1 MNTDKHDILR
11 RFLDGELGETELG
24 DALQLFAGD
33 PELRSLLR
41 FEMGMRQTLAGP
53 SSRVP
58 DGFANKVMQSIN
70 AIEVMKTATQ
80 VAMENRAAGRLGAE
94 MDMAAGVGAGA
105 GAGVGADTGIP
116 GGTVQ
121 DPASQNGILEWL
133 SGFFEPR
140 QIAWRPVWSAG
151 LALGML
157 MLILLS
163 SWATGLFMQQPA
175 GEEFTPVT
183 SVAEESADRVL
194 MRFVYVDS
202 DAESIAVAGDFSEW
216 EPISLTRVSING
228 DQAWTGLIP
237 LTRGEHRYMF
247 IKDGEEWVT
256 DPFAKTFRDDGFG
269 NRNAVISL

>member
-11 RFLDGELGETELG
+11 RFLDGELVEAELA
-24 DALQLFAGD
+24 DAFQLFAGD
-33 PELRSLLR
+33 PELRSLLS
-41 FEMGMRQTLAGP
+41 FEMGIRQTLAGP

-58 DGFANKVMQSIN
+58 VGFANKVMQSVD
-70 AIEVMKTATQ
+70 ALEELKAASQ
-80 VAMENRAAGRLGAE
+80 VAMDNMAAWKAE
-94 MDMAAGVGAGA
+94 AEVEAGVGIGAGVGA
-105 GAGVGADTGIP
+105 VADTGIP
-116 GGTVQ
+116 GLTAQ
-121 DPASQNGILEWL
+121 SRETQNGILEWL

-140 QIAWRPVWSAG
+140 QVAWRPVWSAG

-157 MLILLS
+157 MLVLLS
-163 SWATGLFMQQPA
+163 SWATGLIMQQPA
-175 GEEFTPVT
+175 GETFTPVT
-183 SVAEESADRVL
+183 GVAEQSADRVL

>member
-11 RFLDGELGETELG
+11 RFLDGELGEAELA
-24 DALQLFAGD
+24 DAFQLFAGD

-41 FEMGMRQTLAGP
+41 FEMGMRQTFAGP

-58 DGFANKVMQSIN
+58 DGFTDRVMHSVD
-70 AIEVMKTATQ
+70 ALEEMKAASQ
-80 VAMENRAAGRLGAE
+80 VAMENTAAGSAQTETGKP
-94 MDMAAGVGAGA
+94 GVTAP
-105 GAGVGADTGIP
+105 VREK
-116 GGTVQ
+116 
-121 DPASQNGILEWL
+121 QNGILEWL
-133 SGFFEPR
+133 TGFFEPR
-140 QIAWRPVWSAG
+140 QVAWRPVWSAG

-157 MLILLS
+157 MLVLLS
-163 SWATGLFMQQPA
+163 SWATGLIMQQPA
-175 GEEFTPVT
+175 GETFIPVT
-183 SVAEESADRVL
+183 SVAEQSADRVL

-202 DAESIAVAGDFSEW
+202 DAESISVAGDFSEW

>member
-11 RFLDGELGETELG
+11 RFLDGELGEAELA
-24 DALQLFAGD
+24 DAFQLFAGD

-41 FEMGMRQTLAGP
+41 FEMGMRQTFAGP

-58 DGFANKVMQSIN
+58 DGFANKVMHSVD
-70 AIEVMKTATQ
+70 ALEEMKTASQ
-80 VAMENRAAGRLGAE
+80 VAMENLAAGRSDADVE
-94 MDMAAGVGAGA
+94 AGVGTGTVA
-105 GAGVGADTGIP
+105 GADTGIP
-116 GGTVQ
+116 GVTAQ
-121 DPASQNGILEWL
+121 ARETQNGILEWI

-140 QIAWRPVWSAG
+140 QVAWRPVWSAG

-157 MLILLS
+157 MLVLLS

-175 GEEFTPVT
+175 GETFIPVT
-183 SVAEESADRVL
+183 SVAEERADRVL

>member
-11 RFLDGELGETELG
+11 RFLDGELGEAELA
-24 DALQLFAGD
+24 DALQLFADD

-58 DGFANKVMQSIN
+58 DGFASKVMHSVYALEGLKAASEV
-70 AIEVMKTATQ
+70 AIE
-80 VAMENRAAGRLGAE
+80 NLAE
-94 MDMAAGVGAGA
+94 GKS
-105 GAGVGADTGIP
+105 
-116 GGTVQ
+116 
-121 DPASQNGILEWL
+121 DPQNGILEWL

-140 QIAWRPVWSAG
+140 QVAWRPVWSAG
-151 LALGML
+151 LAMGVL
-157 MLILLS
+157 MLVLLS

-175 GEEFTPVT
+175 GETFAPVT
-183 SVAEESADRVL
+183 SVAEQSADRVL
-194 MRFVYVDS
+194 MRFVFVDS
-202 DAESIAVAGDFSEW
+202 DAESVAVAGDFSEW
-216 EPISLTRVSING
+216 EPIGLTRVSING

>member
-11 RFLDGELGETELG
+11 RFLDGELGEAELA
-24 DALQLFAGD
+24 DAFQLFAGD
-33 PELRSLLR
+33 PELRSLLH
-41 FEMGMRQTLAGP
+41 FEMGIRQTLAGP

-58 DGFANKVMQSIN
+58 DGFANKVMQSVD
-70 AIEVMKTATQ
+70 AMEEMKTASQ
-80 VAMENRAAGRLGAE
+80 IAIENLAAEKVDTKVEAGVGV
-94 MDMAAGVGAGA
+94 GVGAGA
-105 GAGVGADTGIP
+105 GANTGFP
-116 GGTVQ
+116 GEKEPTREI
-121 DPASQNGILEWL
+121 QNGILEWL

-140 QIAWRPVWSAG
+140 QVAWRPVWSAG

-157 MLILLS
+157 MLVLLS
-163 SWATGLFMQQPA
+163 SWATGLFLQQPA
-175 GEEFTPVT
+175 GETFTPVT
-183 SVAEESADRVL
+183 SVAEQSADRVL

-202 DAESIAVAGDFSEW
+202 TAESVAVAGDFSEW